1 MTLGSNQLFSQS
13 AIRAAKGRTSLVAKM
28 RKRVGWHCTCE
39 IRVRVCFEGG
49 GGGVGGGGQM
59 TSATR
64 SAMGRVEVVSTPC
77 YFDRH
82 AVAGPDSTQPS
93 SQWVHDIII
102 LALQDPAHISN
113 KLSHHET
120 SERERESRDH
130 PLPRVEDRIFCHGET
145 IRISRSCETL
155 KLTLINA
162 LRNYKEENRG
172 AYKTTLVKS
181 VA

>member
-59 TSATR
+59 TTL
-64 SAMGRVEVVSTPC
+64 
-77 YFDRH
+77 
-82 AVAGPDSTQPS
+82 
-93 SQWVHDIII
+93 
-102 LALQDPAHISN
+102 LARRWEGW
-113 KLSHHET
+113 KLSRRRAILIATLLLAQIRHNRRRNECT
-120 SERERESRDH
+120 ISSSSRSRTPRISRISFLTTRRARERESRDH

-162 LRNYKEENRG
+162 LRN
-172 AYKTTLVKS
+172 
-181 VA
+181 